1 LDDRFDFE
9 PRGSIEVK
17 GKGMMETYF
26 LNVREAGRRPHVG
39 EGP

>member
-1 LDDRFDFE
+1 LLDDRFDFE

-26 LNVREAGRRPHVG
+26 LNVRGAEGRRHAA
-39 EGP
+39 ER